1 MAIHENLA
9 GSIFETAEL
18 ENKSPYDIA
27 WEGKSGMVVE
37 DFITRKLKSGNIS
50 SMSYENSKLI
60 LHKDDGTTV
69 DTTVTVE
76 TPTYDFGVYVYGLK
90 VTDTANKAKTYT
102 AADGSVVTQYTSG
115 KKYELGVAAYATSST
130 SVSVSDRVGAI
141 KIKIA
146 YGSKVITS
154 RCTNIPYADCI
165 IDSTGNISGVKG
177 TADEIVGK
185 IAWIDVTEL
194 FTASQSNQ
202 QFTVTIQEEGFTDK
216 KHTLPL
222 KVTTEVLKLTYVGQ
236 YINNTR
242 TAAFNLTGGS
252 GTYELEIYINGTKR
266 TDVPTG
272 MSYPNLVSGLNQ
284 IIVRAKNT
292 QDTSIF
298 TDWLFLDVICTVDC
312 HQTVIAIN
320 GVRDS
325 IANNGVATL
334 YDLQVYSPNQENLE
348 LSTYLESQRPNATSP
363 APKQLMKYEIIGA
376 SSYDTDN
383 VYKTSYQKYI
393 EIAGNTSGM
402 FLLINYNGN
411 FYSFPSLSNTGR
423 VSSSKFKQMTVE
435 ELDQNLA
442 YYSAVKPDFNF
453 DQITGASNNV
463 FITKDYDATN
473 YNISDTLEPS
483 NGWYE
488 EGGRTLF
495 RVTAQKNPIF
505 KAPINLGLSENCTI
519 EMGFRTKNISNKN
532 KPILSIGNL
541 QLRPTGVCWWTNTMK
556 EEEIEIPGSATYNSF
571 TERNSQF
578 QENVETHVIIT
589 IQKNWS
595 VDPNGIYSPK
605 DILPSDELKNN
616 YTSKAPTI
624 AKHLARIYINGVIDR
639 EFLFKDDTELRTLAA
654 SSMQM
659 NPTTADID
667 FYLFRTYNNTVLD
680 YSQVQKNYISFLA
693 DKESKVKF
701 FNKNDIVGD
710 SGEISWE
717 KAVQQYNTLV
727 LVMPKSLRVPN
738 FTWNIDDPTD
748 TDKNPD
754 YKKKGATLFVNYANP
769 AINQQYGGRLNWGQ
783 IKGQGSSAKRYLWW
797 NLQFALNKFKEKI
810 DDPDNPGQKIEK
822 KIKSEFR
829 PYSTMDPDTKK
840 FDLNAEPTKGYYY
853 MPPYEGQV
861 DQTPMKYTKM
871 VGKINFASSMQSH
884 KQGACKLFD
893 DAYKTAFGVNAL
905 YSGGRKAV
913 HEEAF
918 LYFYW
923 ETDLDDVKDVEYAD
937 LFNNPNIKFAG
948 FQTWGPGKGD
958 DACSGYDEDLTPEY
972 LMLEGG
978 ENSDSSVNFRV
989 PWMAL
994 QRGNAEEYATA
1005 SYKLTDFPTVT
1016 KQQSL
1021 DQPWLNLYIDDESV
1035 VYASRGAWDIDYGC
1049 VELETESKFVYFEF
1063 DGDYNAKTNECTRAK
1078 KSLRL
1083 FRDFYDS
1090 VYKYNYTY
1098 VIDEGATSPT
1108 DEWNTK
1114 SGKLQRYV
1122 VTSGEFSI
1130 DGKQVQD
1137 HQSGDMYRFEE
1148 YSGKWVKAGL
1158 YYDDKA
1164 KDWERLNIFDLGYEL
1179 GEEQLEFIQDVLKV
1193 KFQEEISK
1201 YLDIDDISFHQAF
1214 IKFVSGTDNRAKN
1227 SYFQIIGPHYEAVE
1241 GEDGKE
1247 TLVLKD
1253 RWDTKIRLI
1262 GDDLDT
1268 IMVTDNNGL
1277 QSKPYNLLESSYM
1290 PEMDT
1295 FWGDS
1300 NNIFFKMFD
1309 QCNEGKIKTYLQK
1322 ILEKCDI
1329 QRNDMLSPLSYFYK
1343 AFFSIQETYPAVAY
1357 NHTSKL
1363 WYENAQSVL
1372 DSGILSGYNNNN
1384 ISEPVSQS
1392 HGSCLQCEAQFMK
1405 ERYNFLNSFAQNLTI
1420 NDVNLNTYAGSG
1432 GEAADMT
1439 LRIEFEP
1446 YQYFYPSYY
1455 ADAVKYFDLRD
1466 ENGNEIVSD
1475 YDTIK
1480 YLAKTGNKYVTEI
1493 NTSSTNQGVFFIDLF
1508 KTLNILGLA
1517 TSALALKGERL
1528 TELTIDNS
1536 EMSNYPIFTNRP
1548 GSSFSGVTAQ
1558 LPVLENLSL
1567 RNVSLG
1573 EVINCS
1579 EYVKLVNI
1587 DLSGSYV
1594 NQVVFPETGT
1604 LQVITIPAVKIFKI
1618 YNNPGLVEVNIAG
1631 VENME
1636 EVYIDCAKCGQFN
1649 VASFLESLIDSSLK
1663 SVDIR
1668 NAGHDGNPLVL
1679 TEEILNHLLSCD
1691 NFNISGNIKIVTE
1704 AGGDTL
1710 KDISFITKQAL
1721 VNKFGNIDDSNI
1733 ADASKLYVQYQ
1744 KSNITSI
1751 TGPSEVS
1758 VYGKFNT
1765 PIRGLFPITISQ
1777 GNKVIVLDGANPFD
1791 SNVYGYLDITYK
1803 IEKTAG
1809 SEAQN
1814 TIISNFDT
1822 KTGYITLKQESE
1834 TFKAK
1839 VTISV
1844 GVENST
1850 VPLTHTVDV
1859 SFAWKAPS
1867 VGDFAYVDGT
1877 FSSSYD
1883 STKTLAGLVYAVKP
1897 TTNTTGTAYI
1907 VGKEYTSSKQYL
1919 IGYADEGPR
1928 ISQPTTNATELDL
1941 LEVNTYLTSLGIP
1954 TSYDEISTLR
1964 NSLTD
1969 YLTGHPIQGGYYND
1983 YQEDKYDHRSITF
1996 FTGKEDTLDYVNH
2009 VNTNLLPKL
2018 SGINEY
2024 ITQDNTGKYS
2034 ITSILNLNN
2043 LCDRIASMTPY
2054 GDNTL
2059 LSAIFFP
2066 LFYSSYLY
2074 QPEVKAT
2081 EEFDSQYKQGNWYV
2095 PSAAELARIIY
2106 YTGYSIAGK
2115 DFAANRTLKDYSD
2128 IITEADG
2135 KNIVKDNIAVGT
2147 GDFEVPIFSKAK
2159 STMQLSFPEIWE
2171 NPINK
2176 YNTST
2181 TVGSNQQ
2188 NFSYHLWKSGSS
2200 YETDWIEGMWNK
2212 TAYSGESAEQRAA
2225 WRYTARPC
2233 LPHVQYN
2240 YVKPV

>member
-1 MAIHENLA
+1 
-9 GSIFETAEL
+9 
-18 ENKSPYDIA
+18 
-27 WEGKSGMVVE
+27 
-37 DFITRKLKSGNIS
+37 
-50 SMSYENSKLI
+50 
-60 LHKDDGTTV
+60 
-69 DTTVTVE
+69 
-76 TPTYDFGVYVYGLK
+76 
-90 VTDTANKAKTYT
+90 
-102 AADGSVVTQYTSG
+102 
-115 KKYELGVAAYATSST
+115 
-130 SVSVSDRVGAI
+130 
-141 KIKIA
+141 
-146 YGSKVITS
+146 
-154 RCTNIPYADCI
+154 
-165 IDSTGNISGVKG
+165 
-177 TADEIVGK
+177 
-185 IAWIDVTEL
+185 
-194 FTASQSNQ
+194 
-202 QFTVTIQEEGFTDK
+202 
-216 KHTLPL
+216 
-222 KVTTEVLKLTYVGQ
+222 
-236 YINNTR
+236 
-242 TAAFNLTGGS
+242 
-252 GTYELEIYINGTKR
+252 
-266 TDVPTG
+266 
-272 MSYPNLVSGLNQ
+272 
-284 IIVRAKNT
+284 
-292 QDTSIF
+292 
-298 TDWLFLDVICTVDC
+298 
-312 HQTVIAIN
+312 
-320 GVRDS
+320 
-325 IANNGVATL
+325 
-334 YDLQVYSPNQENLE
+334 
-348 LSTYLESQRPNATSP
+348 
-363 APKQLMKYEIIGA
+363 
-376 SSYDTDN
+376 
-383 VYKTSYQKYI
+383 
-393 EIAGNTSGM
+393 
-402 FLLINYNGN
+402 
-411 FYSFPSLSNTGR
+411 
-423 VSSSKFKQMTVE
+423 
-435 ELDQNLA
+435 
-442 YYSAVKPDFNF
+442 
-453 DQITGASNNV
+453 
-463 FITKDYDATN
+463 
-473 YNISDTLEPS
+473 
-483 NGWYE
+483 
-488 EGGRTLF
+488 
-495 RVTAQKNPIF
+495 
-505 KAPINLGLSENCTI
+505 
-519 EMGFRTKNISNKN
+519 
-532 KPILSIGNL
+532 
-541 QLRPTGVCWWTNTMK
+541 
-556 EEEIEIPGSATYNSF
+556 
-571 TERNSQF
+571 
-578 QENVETHVIIT
+578 
-589 IQKNWS
+589 
-595 VDPNGIYSPK
+595 
-605 DILPSDELKNN
+605 
-616 YTSKAPTI
+616 
-624 AKHLARIYINGVIDR
+624 
-639 EFLFKDDTELRTLAA
+639 
-654 SSMQM
+654 MQM

-667 FYLFRTYNNTVLD
+667 FYLFRTYSNTVLD
-680 YSQVQKNYISFLA
+680 SEKVQQNYMSFLA
-693 DKESKVKF
+693 NKADKLAF
-701 FNKNDIVGD
+701 FDRNDIVGD
-710 SGEISWE
+710 NGEISFE
-717 KAVQQYNTLV
+717 KCQGKYNTL
-727 LVMPKSLRVPN
+727 LLIMPDFLRVPN

-748 TDKNPD
+748 TDLYPN
-754 YKKKGATLFVNYANP
+754 YKKKGSTLFINYADE
-769 AINQQYGGRLNWGQ
+769 AINQQYGGRLNHGQ

-797 NLQFALNKFKEKI
+797 NPQFALNKFKKKTT
-810 DDPDNPGQKIEK
+810 DPETGEEVEK
-822 KIKSEFR
+822 KIKSEFL
-829 PYSTMDPDTKK
+829 PYSTMNPDTYT
-840 FDLNAEPTKGYYY
+840 FNPDAEPTKGYYH

-861 DQTPMKYTKM
+861 DQTPMDYTKM

-893 DAYKTAFGVNAL
+893 DAYKSAFGSGVL

-923 ETDLDDVKDVEYAD
+923 ETDMEDVSKIEFAD
-937 LFNNPNIKFAG
+937 IMANYDKIKFAG

-994 QRGNAEEYATA
+994 QRGDAANYATVN
-1005 SYKLTDFPTVT
+1005 YKLTDFPTVT
-1016 KQQSL
+1016 AEESL
-1021 DQPWLNLYIDDESV
+1021 DQPWKNLLIDDESV

-1063 DGDYNAKTNECTRAK
+1063 DGDYDEKTKEATRAK
-1078 KSLRL
+1078 KSLKI
-1083 FRDFYDS
+1083 FRDFYDT
-1090 VYKYNYTY
+1090 VYKYFYNY
-1098 VIDEGATSPT
+1098 VIDEDATAPT
-1108 DEWNTK
+1108 DAWNTK
-1114 SGKLQRYV
+1114 KGRLQRYV
-1122 VTSGEFSI
+1122 VTSGDFSI
-1130 DGKQVQD
+1130 DGKPVTD

-1148 YSGKWVKAGL
+1148 YSEKWVKAGL
-1158 YYDDKA
+1158 YYDKNKA
-1164 KDWERLNIFDLGYEL
+1164 SAENPGGGWERLNIFDLGYEL
-1179 GEEQLEFIQDVLKV
+1179 GEEQLEFIRDVMKE
-1193 KFQEEISK
+1193 KFKEEVSK
-1201 YLDIDDISFHQAF
+1201 FLDLDDIAFHQAF
-1214 IKFVSGTDNRAKN
+1214 IKFMSGTDNRAKN

-1241 GEDGKE
+1241 DENGEE

-1277 QSKPYNLLESSYM
+1277 QSKPYNLLESSYA
-1290 PEMDT
+1290 PEMDSY
-1295 FWGDS
+1295 WGDA
-1300 NNIFFKMFD
+1300 NNIFFQMFD
-1309 QCNEGKIKTYLQK
+1309 QCFEDRIKTGLNK
-1322 ILEKCDI
+1322 ILEKCNI
-1329 QRNDMLSPLSYFYK
+1329 QRGDILSPLSYFYK

-1357 NHTSKL
+1357 NHTAKL
-1363 WYENAQSVL
+1363 WYDNAQSVL
-1372 DSGILSGYNNNN
+1372 DAGVLSGYNNNN
-1384 ISEPVSQS
+1384 IDKPVSQS

-1405 ERYNFLNSFAQNLTI
+1405 ERYDFLNSYAQNLTV
-1420 NDVNLNTYAGSG
+1420 NDIDMNTYAGSG
-1432 GEAADMT
+1432 GEPAEMV
-1439 LRIEFEP
+1439 LRLEFEP
-1446 YQYFYPSYY
+1446 YQDFYPGYY
-1455 ADAVKYFDLRD
+1455 ADRVQYYQLRD
-1466 ENGNEIVSD
+1466 EEGNPIESE

-1480 YLAKTGNKYVTEI
+1480 YLTKTGKKYVTEI
-1493 NTSSTNQGVFFIDLF
+1493 NTSSTNQGIFFINLY
-1508 KTLNILGLA
+1508 KSLNILGLG
-1517 TSALALKGERL
+1517 TSGLSLKGERL

-1536 EMSNYPIFTNRP
+1536 EMANYPIFATRP
-1548 GSSFSGVTAQ
+1548 PSSFSGVTAQ
-1558 LPVLENLSL
+1558 LPVLENLAL

-1573 EVINCS
+1573 DTVNCS
-1579 EYVKLVNI
+1579 EYVKLQNI
-1587 DLSGSYV
+1587 DLSGSTT
-1594 NQVVFPETGT
+1594 NQVIFPETGT
-1604 LQVITIPAVKIFKI
+1604 LQVITIPAVKKFQI

-1649 VASFLESLIDSSLK
+1649 VAAFLESLIDSSLK

-1668 NAGHDGNPLVL
+1668 NAGYNGTPMPL
-1679 TEEILNHLLSCD
+1679 TEEILNHFLGCD
-1691 NFNISGNIKIVTE
+1691 KFNITGNIKVVTV
-1704 AGGDTL
+1704 AGGEEL

-1733 ADASKLYVQYQ
+1733 EDASKLYVQYQ

-1765 PIRGLFPITISQ
+1765 PIRGLFPITINQ
-1777 GNKVIVLDGANPFD
+1777 GNRVIVLDGANPFD
-1791 SNVYGYLDITYK
+1791 NNVYGYLDITYK

-1897 TTNTTGTAYI
+1897 TTDTTGTAYI
-1907 VGKEYTSSKQYL
+1907 VGKEYTSNKQYL
-1919 IGYADEGPR
+1919 IGYVDEGSR

-1969 YLTGHPIQGGYYND
+1969 YLTGHPIQGGYYDD

-2009 VNTNLLPKL
+2009 VNNNLLPKL

-2081 EEFDSQYKQGNWYV
+2081 EEFDNQYKQGNWYV

-2212 TAYSGESAEQRAA
+2212 TAYSGEPAEQRAA

-2240 YVKPV
+2240 YIKPV